1 MNIIVKTKNFELTP
15 SLRKFAEEKI
25 SSLKKY
31 FDFFQTEDAPGL
43 KSKIDA
49 AIELGK
55 TTAGQRKGNI
65 FRAEVLITFHR
76 NKLRAGVSADDIEKA
91 IVGARDDL
99 QRQITDFKEKLLDKT
114 PSKVSIISV

>member
-49 AIELGK
+49 AIELGENHRGP
-55 TTAGQRKGNI
+55 TQGQHFPRRGFDNFSSQQTAR
-65 FRAEVLITFHR
+65 RRERRRH
-76 NKLRAGVSADDIEKA
+76 
-91 IVGARDDL
+91 
-99 QRQITDFKEKLLDKT
+99 
-114 PSKVSIISV
+114 